1 MDSDMDEDWQMSRER
16 IENPDQQQRCQIAA
30 DKLLNAIST
39 ENQTLLL
46 LMAGY
51 ILSRMPGVTEIH
63 LNTEGEMLGTELV
76 TGPAS

>member
-1 MDSDMDEDWQMSRER
+1 
-16 IENPDQQQRCQIAA
+16 
-30 DKLLNAIST
+30 
-39 ENQTLLL
+39 
-46 LMAGY
+46 MAGY